1 MLDINT
7 ILDKVKSHAQSLGV
21 FGSVNTYEPTTPAGN
36 DVDCS
41 IWLDEI
47 IPVSTSGLA
56 STSVCIT
63 FTVAIYANMLAEP
76 YEETD
81 GKLIRALDALMT
93 AYNGDFTLDG
103 TIRNVDV
110 FGRDTQGLR
119 VQAEYFKPDDI
130 LFRVLTISL
139 PLVVNDVWEQDE

>member
-7 ILDKVKSHAQSLGV
+7 ILDRVKSHAQALGV
-21 FGSVNTYEPTTPAGN
+21 FGSVNTFEPTTPGGN

-47 IPVSTSGLA
+47 IPVTASGLS
-56 STSVCIT
+56 STSVCVT

-103 TIRNVDV
+103 AIRDVDI
-110 FGRDTQGLR
+110 FGRYTQGLR
-119 VQAEYFKPDDI
+119 VTAEYFKPEGT
-130 LFRVLTISL
+130 LFRVLTITL
-139 PLVVNDVWEQDE
+139 PLIVNDVWEQED

>member
-21 FGSVNTYEPTTPAGN
+21 FGSVNTFEPTTPSSN
-36 DVDCS
+36 EVDCS

-47 IPVSTSGLA
+47 IPVTSSGLA
-56 STSVCIT
+56 STSVCVT

-76 YEETD
+76 YDETD
-81 GKLIRALDALMT
+81 AKLIRALDALMT

-103 TIRNVDV
+103 TIRDVDI
-110 FGRDTQGLR
+110 FGRHTQGLR
-119 VQAEYFKPDDI
+119 VTAEYFKPEGV
-130 LFRVLTISL
+130 LFRVLTITL
-139 PLVVNDVWEQDE
+139 PLVGNDVWEQNQ